1 MTRVLIVDDNEDN
14 RYLLRAVLE
23 GAGYACEAAANGLQ
37 ALDLARAA
45 PPAAVISDLL
55 MPVMDGY
62 TMLRH
67 WKADGRL
74 AAVPFMVYTAT
85 YTDPKDERLARDLGA
100 DAFLVKPAEP
110 DELLSALAGLLA
122 RGAAALPPRP
132 RRPGADPEGT
142 MQAYADVL
150 VAKLET
156 KAQELEAANRRL
168 AEGERHYR
176 ALFDANPQPMYVYDS
191 ETLAF
196 LAVNDA
202 AIARYGWSREEFL
215 HMGLADI
222 RPPEEVPR
230 LVAETARPVEGLLR
244 VAGLWRHRRR
254 DGSELVVEIVA
265 HPLDFFGRRAELVIA
280 TDVTDR
286 LRAEQALR
294 ESEETLK
301 GILDTLHVGVWV
313 VDGAGRIVSGNAAGK
328 RIWGGARY
336 VGIEEFGEY
345 KGWWADT
352 GREIAPHE
360 WAAARAIEKGETA
373 IDEMIEIRCF
383 DGTRKT
389 ILNSAVPLLD
399 AAGRPRGAIIVNH
412 DITERRAAELALLE
426 SEKRFRAT
434 FEQAAVGMAHVAPDG
449 RWLDVNQRL
458 CDITGFTRE
467 EMVAR
472 TVWDITV
479 EEDKPAD
486 DRARLAVLENR
497 ADLYRR
503 EKRYRR
509 ADGGVVWVSV
519 TSALVRDARGEPQYF
534 VSVIEDITER
544 RRLAGELERHRDHLE
559 ELVAVRTAELA
570 EAGERAEAASRAKSA
585 FLANMSHEIRTPM
598 NAIVGLTHLMKRDGV
613 PPLQARRLE
622 RIDGAS
628 RHLLAIINDILDLS
642 KIEAGRLSLES
653 ADFHLSGVLDNIGS
667 LVAGQAQAKGLAV
680 TVEGGGVPSWL
691 RGDVTR
697 LRQALLNYAANAV
710 KFTDRGRVALRA
722 VLLHDAGESLL
733 VRFEV
738 EDTGI
743 GIPAATIPGLFQAF
757 EQADASTTR
766 RYGGT
771 GLGLAITRR
780 LASLMGGEV
789 GVESTPGKGS
799 LFWFT
804 ARLSRG
810 RGIEPAAPAA
820 ADSDAEA
827 RLRLRHA
834 GARLLLAEDNPINRE
849 VALELLHGVGLA
861 VDTADDGRQAVA
873 MAREGA
879 YDLVLMDVQMP
890 NLDGLAATRA
900 IRQLPGCGLVPILAM
915 TANAFDE
922 DRRACEEAG
931 MNDFVAKP
939 VEPAQLYATL
949 DQWLAANANAGR
961 GTRPADAP
969 APAPAGDALAA
980 LRGLPGMEVARGL
993 ATLRGNEAKYLGLLR
1008 QLVSPGGSGLEAM
1021 AAESAAG
1028 RAEGLARFAHGLKS
1042 SAGSLGAARVS
1053 ALAAEVERQARAGD
1067 ARAPLD
1073 ELSAAL
1079 DAIAKALPPPP

>member
-1 MTRVLIVDDNEDN
+1 
-14 RYLLRAVLE
+14 
-23 GAGYACEAAANGLQ
+23 
-37 ALDLARAA
+37 
-45 PPAAVISDLL
+45 
-55 MPVMDGY
+55 
-62 TMLRH
+62 
-67 WKADGRL
+67 
-74 AAVPFMVYTAT
+74 
-85 YTDPKDERLARDLGA
+85 
-100 DAFLVKPAEP
+100 
-110 DELLSALAGLLA
+110 
-122 RGAAALPPRP
+122 
-132 RRPGADPEGT
+132 
-142 MQAYADVL
+142 
-150 VAKLET
+150 
-156 KAQELEAANRRL
+156 
-168 AEGERHYR
+168 
-176 ALFDANPQPMYVYDS
+176 
-191 ETLAF
+191 
-196 LAVNDA
+196 
-202 AIARYGWSREEFL
+202 
-215 HMGLADI
+215 
-222 RPPEEVPR
+222 
-230 LVAETARPVEGLLR
+230 
-244 VAGLWRHRRR
+244 
-254 DGSELVVEIVA
+254 
-265 HPLDFFGRRAELVIA
+265 
-280 TDVTDR
+280 
-286 LRAEQALR
+286 
-294 ESEETLK
+294 
-301 GILDTLHVGVWV
+301 
-313 VDGAGRIVSGNAAGK
+313 
-328 RIWGGARY
+328 
-336 VGIEEFGEY
+336 
-345 KGWWADT
+345 
-352 GREIAPHE
+352 
-360 WAAARAIEKGETA
+360 
-373 IDEMIEIRCF
+373 
-383 DGTRKT
+383 
-389 ILNSAVPLLD
+389 
-399 AAGRPRGAIIVNH
+399 
-412 DITERRAAELALLE
+412 
-426 SEKRFRAT
+426 
-434 FEQAAVGMAHVAPDG
+434 
-449 RWLDVNQRL
+449 
-458 CDITGFTRE
+458 
-467 EMVAR
+467 
-472 TVWDITV
+472 
-479 EEDKPAD
+479 
-486 DRARLAVLENR
+486 
-497 ADLYRR
+497 
-503 EKRYRR
+503 
-509 ADGGVVWVSV
+509 
-519 TSALVRDARGEPQYF
+519 
-534 VSVIEDITER
+534 
-544 RRLAGELERHRDHLE
+544 
-559 ELVAVRTAELA
+559 
-570 EAGERAEAASRAKSA
+570 
-585 FLANMSHEIRTPM
+585 EIRTPM

-653 ADFHLSGVLDNIGS
+653 ADFHLSAVLDNIGS

-820 ADSDAEA
+820 TDTDAEA

-834 GARLLLAEDNPINRE
+834 GARLLLAEDNPVNRE

-861 VDTADDGRQAVA
+861 VDTAEDGRQAVA

-900 IRQLPGCGLVPILAM
+900 IRELAGCAHVPILAM
-915 TANAFDE
+915 TANAFEE

-961 GTRPADAP
+961 ATRPADAP
-969 APAPAGDALAA
+969 APAPAGEALAA

-1021 AAESAAG
+1021 AAESATG
-1028 RAEGLARFAHGLKS
+1028 RAEGLARLAHGLKS